1 MLFLGEIGERKG
13 VFDLLKAIYD
23 HADEFQDR
31 IHLAIGGSGDEARM
45 RKKISSFA
53 IAEMVSFE
61 GFVSGEKKA
70 SLLREAFFVELPGIF
85 SLFIMQ
91 HYMLLGQLH
100 EKASYRASF
109 FVFLEGN
116 DNSTESIILIFG
128 KCILHFSQLHESRL

>member
-1 MLFLGEIGERKG
+1 M
-13 VFDLLKAIYD
+13 
-23 HADEFQDR
+23 DE
-31 IHLAIGGSGDEARM
+31 GS
-45 RKKISSFA
+45 IPSS
-53 IAEMVSFE
+53 STN
-61 GFVSGEKKA
+61 KA

-109 FVFLEGN
+109 FVFLERN

-128 KCILHFSQLHESRL
+128 KCILHFSQLHDKRHPIGPVFLWGEAGGNRSF